1 MVGAREEKAKIVE
14 SLKENFSSS
23 QGTVVTDY
31 RGLDVAQVTELR
43 AKLREAGVEYKV
55 IKNTLAK
62 IAVKN
67 TEYSDISEHLQGPT
81 AVAFSKEDPVAPAKI
96 IYNFSKENKELE
108 IKAGI
113 LEDKVIDFDGV
124 KALADLPSRDE
135 LLGQVVAAFQSP
147 ISGFVNVMQANTR
160 DFVNVLNAIK
170 DKKEEA

>member
-31 RGLDVAQVTELR
+31 RGLDVAQVTKLR